1 MSLIMMTRDGSS
13 SSSSVVVEDP
23 LPLVGHSHSHS
34 PSLIT
39 LIIPHHHPHF
49 PQPPS
54 LPFYPL
60 TFPNS
65 FFFISPYLTSTLPLP
80 YLTLPHPTLP
90 YHTLPYLTLLYCVV
104 PFPARHRHTHGL
116 YLIRLTSPQLPDL
129 FIHPSQPS
137 PHTQTHTP
145 DHNNEH
151 ENQAKCRP
159 GRPRRA
165 PRGQRRQRGRGVS
178 VFFLFFSVLGFDF
191 PVVAYHVRLIFE
203 SQCSRPDGGGSGETA
218 QHWKSGFCNT
228 TVASRETGLC
238 RMTDSMSLYE

>member
-90 YHTLPYLTLLYCVV
+90 YPTLPYLTVLCRTFSSSTSTY
-104 PFPARHRHTHGL
+104 THGL

-137 PHTQTHTP
+137 PHTQKHTP

-165 PRGQRRQRGRGVS
+165 SRGQRRQRGRGVS
-178 VFFLFFSVLGFDF
+178 VFFFLFCFGI
-191 PVVAYHVRLIFE
+191 RLSYCRIPCAIFE

-218 QHWKSGFCNT
+218 QHWKSGFCNAA
-228 TVASRETGLC
+228 VASREAGLC
-238 RMTDSMSLYE
+238 RVRRGCVA

>member
-65 FFFISPYLTSTLPLP
+65 FFFISPYLTFTLPLP

-90 YHTLPYLTLLYCVV
+90 YPTLPYCTVSYLFQLDIDI
-104 PFPARHRHTHGL
+104 HTDC
-116 YLIRLTSPQLPDL
+116 TSFASPHLSYPISS
-129 FIHPSQPS
+129 FIHPNY
-137 PHTQTHTP
+137 HHTHTNTHP
-145 DHNNEH
+145 TTTMSTRTKRSAG
-151 ENQAKCRP
+151 QADLVELP
-159 GRPRRA
+159 ED
-165 PRGQRRQRGRGVS
+165 S
-178 VFFLFFSVLGFDF
+178 D
-191 PVVAYHVRLIFE
+191 
-203 SQCSRPDGGGSGETA
+203 
-218 QHWKSGFCNT
+218 
-228 TVASRETGLC
+228 ASE
-238 RMTDSMSLYE
+238 EEE

>member
-13 SSSSVVVEDP
+13 SSSSVVVENP
-23 LPLVGHSHSHS
+23 LLLVGHSYSHS

-65 FFFISPYLTSTLPLP
+65 FFLFPPTLPLP
-80 YLTLPHPTLP
+80 YLYPTLP
-90 YHTLPYLTLLYCVV
+90 YPTLPYPTIPYPTLLSCVV

-137 PHTQTHTP
+137 PHTHTP
-145 DHNNEH
+145 THPTTTMSTRTKRSAG
-151 ENQAKCRP
+151 QADLVELP
-159 GRPRRA
+159 ED
-165 PRGQRRQRGRGVS
+165 S
-178 VFFLFFSVLGFDF
+178 D
-191 PVVAYHVRLIFE
+191 
-203 SQCSRPDGGGSGETA
+203 
-218 QHWKSGFCNT
+218 
-228 TVASRETGLC
+228 ASE
-238 RMTDSMSLYE
+238 EEE

>member
-65 FFFISPYLTSTLPLP
+65 FFFYFPLPYLYLTSTLP
-80 YLTLPHPTLP
+80 YLTSPYPTLLYP
-90 YHTLPYLTLLYCVV
+90 TLPYLTVSYLFQLDIDI
-104 PFPARHRHTHGL
+104 HTDC
-116 YLIRLTSPQLPDL
+116 TSFASPHLSYPISS
-129 FIHPSQPS
+129 FIHPN
-137 PHTQTHTP
+137 HHHTHTHTNTHP
-145 DHNNEH
+145 TTTMSTRTKRSAG
-151 ENQAKCRP
+151 QADLVELP
-159 GRPRRA
+159 ED
-165 PRGQRRQRGRGVS
+165 S
-178 VFFLFFSVLGFDF
+178 D
-191 PVVAYHVRLIFE
+191 
-203 SQCSRPDGGGSGETA
+203 
-218 QHWKSGFCNT
+218 
-228 TVASRETGLC
+228 ASE
-238 RMTDSMSLYE
+238 EEE

>member
-65 FFFISPYLTSTLPLP
+65 FFFYFPLPYLYLTSTLP
-80 YLTLPHPTLP
+80 YLTSPYPTLP
-90 YHTLPYLTLLYCVV
+90 YPTLLYCVV

-116 YLIRLTSPQLPDL
+116 YLIRLTSPHLSYPISS
-129 FIHPSQPS
+129 FIHPN
-137 PHTQTHTP
+137 HHHTHTP
-145 DHNNEH
+145 THT
-151 ENQAKCRP
+151 RP
-159 GRPRRA
+159 
-165 PRGQRRQRGRGVS
+165 QQ
-178 VFFLFFSVLGFDF
+178 
-191 PVVAYHVRLIFE
+191 
-203 SQCSRPDGGGSGETA
+203 
-218 QHWKSGFCNT
+218 
-228 TVASRETGLC
+228 
-238 RMTDSMSLYE
+238 

>member
-65 FFFISPYLTSTLPLP
+65 FFFISPYLTFTLPLP
-80 YLTLPHPTLP
+80 YLTSPHPTLP
-90 YHTLPYLTLLYCVV
+90 YPTLPYLTVLCRTFSSSTSTYTRTV
-104 PFPARHRHTHGL
+104 PHSPH
-116 YLIRLTSPQLPDL
+116 LTSATRSLHSSIPT
-129 FIHPSQPS
+129 IIT
-137 PHTQTHTP
+137 HTRPHTP

-178 VFFLFFSVLGFDF
+178 VFFFLFCFGIRLSCCRIPCAIDF
-191 PVVAYHVRLIFE
+191 RVPMQSPRWWWSWRDCATLEVWLLQCCGRVA
-203 SQCSRPDGGGSGETA
+203 
-218 QHWKSGFCNT
+218 
-228 TVASRETGLC
+228 
-238 RMTDSMSLYE
+238 

>member
-1 MSLIMMTRDGSS
+1 MSFNNDDAATRDGSS
-13 SSSSVVVEDP
+13 SSSCVVVEDP

-80 YLTLPHPTLP
+80 YLTSPYPTLP
-90 YHTLPYLTLLYCVV
+90 YPTIPYPTLPYLTVLCRTFSSSTSTYG
-104 PFPARHRHTHGL
+104 THGL

-137 PHTQTHTP
+137 PLTHT
-145 DHNNEH
+145 HT
-151 ENQAKCRP
+151 RP
-159 GRPRRA
+159 
-165 PRGQRRQRGRGVS
+165 QQ
-178 VFFLFFSVLGFDF
+178 
-191 PVVAYHVRLIFE
+191 
-203 SQCSRPDGGGSGETA
+203 
-218 QHWKSGFCNT
+218 
-228 TVASRETGLC
+228 
-238 RMTDSMSLYE
+238 

>member
-65 FFFISPYLTSTLPLP
+65 FFFYFPLPYLYLTSTLP
-80 YLTLPHPTLP
+80 YLTLPYP
-90 YHTLPYLTLLYCVV
+90 TLLYCVV

-137 PHTQTHTP
+137 PHTHAHTP

-178 VFFLFFSVLGFDF
+178 VYFFSFLF
-191 PVVAYHVRLIFE
+191 
-203 SQCSRPDGGGSGETA
+203 
-218 QHWKSGFCNT
+218 W
-228 TVASRETGLC
+228 
-238 RMTDSMSLYE
+238 DSTFLLSHTMCD